1 MKILKYILLLSVM
14 LSAMACESVDSQ
26 RIPALNVNIDLSNAG
41 LWNTYGVSG
50 YGMCR
55 IFDREQRIP
64 DNFAYTER
72 TLHRIRRRDARLR
85 HQRPC
90 GIRQGMPCGGEQKSG
105 ALLRLI
111 DTRGIL
117 QAMRFAVQ
125 RLRGRRSARKR
136 AGAREP
142 LRAAT
147 AFGCACR
154 RRISDYPLIEN
165 FLSFY
170 NYCLRQSCF

>member
-72 TLHRIRRRDARLR
+72 TYTGYGGVMLVY
-85 HQRPC
+85 
-90 GIRQGMPCGGEQKSG
+90 GI
-105 ALLRLI
+105 I
-111 DTRGIL
+111 I
-117 QAMRFAVQ
+117 
-125 RLRGRRSARKR
+125 KR
-136 AGAREP
+136 
-142 LRAAT
+142 
-147 AFGCACR
+147 
-154 RRISDYPLIEN
+154 
-165 FLSFY
+165 
-170 NYCLRQSCF
+170 

>member
-72 TLHRIRRRDARLR
+72 TFTGYGGVMLVY
-85 HQRPC
+85 
-90 GIRQGMPCGGEQKSG
+90 GINGPVAYDRACPVEVSRK
-105 ALLRLI
+105 
-111 DTRGIL
+111 
-117 QAMRFAVQ
+117 AV
-125 RLRGRRSARKR
+125 LYFDSSTLERGRRSARKR
-136 AGAREP
+136 TGAREP

-154 RRISDYPLIEN
+154 RRISDYSLIEN

-170 NYCLRQSCF
+170 NYCLR